1 MAILLPAQQLRM
13 AIEMECRGYALYSR
27 AMQLTQDAA
36 LLALL
41 DDLRREEALHY
52 ETFCAM
58 QKEADPAGE
67 HAQLAIG
74 MAAEAFYPGGLMQVS
89 AVGGLVSRAAMLETA
104 IRAERD
110 SVAYYSKMLDGLT
123 GESAEAVRSIIA
135 EEEKHLV
142 TLQEWKEKE
151 TNR

>member
-27 AMQLTQDAA
+27 AMQLTQDA
-36 LLALL
+36 ALL

-89 AVGGLVSRAAMLETA
+89 AMGGLVSRAAMLETA

-123 GESAEAVRSIIA
+123 GESAEAVRSSIA

-151 TNR
+151 TNG

>member
-27 AMQLTQDAA
+27 AMRLTDDAS

-58 QKEADPAGE
+58 QKQADPACE
-67 HAQLAIG
+67 QNQLAISL
-74 MAAEAFYPGGLMQVS
+74 AAEAFYPGGLMQVG
-89 AVGGLVSRAAMLETA
+89 AEGGLFSRAAMLDTA

-110 SVAYYSKMLDGLT
+110 SVAYYVKMLDGLT
-123 GESAEAVRSIIA
+123 GESAEPVKRIIA
-135 EEEKHLV
+135 EEEKHLQ
-142 TLQEWKEKE
+142 TLLAWKESDA
-151 TNR
+151 